1 MDLSALLLL
10 GLIVGPILGL
20 VGGIAHVVWQLTHKD
35 GYWTYGIL
43 GRRWYDPRRTR
54 YW

>member
-1 MDLSALLLL
+1 MDISALLAL

-20 VGGIAHVVWQLTHKD
+20 VGGIAHVAWQITHKD

-43 GRRWYDPRRTR
+43 GRRWHDPRRIR